1 LCPFSQY
8 VANARRCGG
17 VRGDQG
23 GQSKKFSELV
33 SDCVATT
40 GFGES
45 FSAGMA
51 GGVQPTGSFDV
62 VLSLAAGRIA
72 SDVQELPAGEIDII
86 LVTQA
91 GERRAKSAS
100 RIG

>member
-1 LCPFSQY
+1 
-8 VANARRCGG
+8 
-17 VRGDQG
+17 
-23 GQSKKFSELV
+23 
-33 SDCVATT
+33 VATT

-91 GERRAKSAS
+91 GERRCKVGIKDRVRLLPRRSAQ
-100 RIG
+100 